1 MFKVVGF
8 RKDHKKMATS
18 PLEDDMLRTD
28 VFELYI
34 RLEWLQR
41 TRKTLSE
48 EMWGLELELGGVHS
62 AKGSRLRC
70 GGARIVGV
78 LPTHPPRQLMLEL
91 VGGGNG
97 YRIDSYEVRRAPDTR
112 DV

>member
-1 MFKVVGF
+1 MNFQRS
-8 RKDHKKMATS
+8 RKMTTGS
-18 PLEDDMLRTD
+18 LEDDMLRAD

-34 RLEWLQR
+34 RLKWLQR
-41 TRKTLSE
+41 TKKALSE

-78 LPTHPPRQLMLEL
+78 LPTHPPRQLMLQL
-91 VGGGNG
+91 VGGADG